1 MDALLQIIV
10 LMAFMA
16 GGALVHVFRL
26 SPRAVVTDR
35 LIRVVLWVLLGVM
48 GFRLGNARELSSRL
62 GEIGL
67 LAGAT
72 ALFAVAGTIL
82 AIWLAYSAYYALRFR
97 KEDPPALAHSKLAD
111 AVSQDSAFTPS
122 VTTSVKLDTGTSA
135 GSQTKRQASF
145 NVAHFKGPGILLG
158 LVVLGFVV
166 GALSPEFKGI
176 NYGSVTGWVLNAL
189 LFMIGVQFAQSG
201 LSLRSAFLRADTLI
215 VPLATVVGS
224 LAGGLIVALVFK
236 LSAGKGLALSAGF
249 GWYSLSGVLIS
260 DMGDAMLGSAAFL
273 ANMMREALALVLIP
287 ILAVTRRPYTAIG
300 VGGATAMDVTLP
312 LVEQCIGPD
321 AVPVSFTSGALLS
334 LLVPVLVPLF
344 YRLG

>member
-1 MDALLQIIV
+1 MDAFIQILV

-16 GGALVHVFRL
+16 GGAVLHILHL
-26 SPRAVVTDR
+26 SPRAPVTDR
-35 LIRVVLWVLLGVM
+35 LIRVVLWVLLSVM

-72 ALFAVAGTIL
+72 AVFAVAGTII
-82 AIWLAYSAYYALRFR
+82 AIWLAYSAYYALRSQSHGISGMA
-97 KEDPPALAHSKLAD
+97 DPDQTDADSPLRVGPSGLVTPPSLHSGKQPGFDL
-111 AVSQDSAFTPS
+111 
-122 VTTSVKLDTGTSA
+122 
-135 GSQTKRQASF
+135 
-145 NVAHFKGPGILLG
+145 AHFKGPGVLLG
-158 LVVLGFVV
+158 IVILGFVI
-166 GALSPEFKGI
+166 GALVPEFEGI
-176 NYGSVTGWVLNAL
+176 NYGAVTGWVLNAL

-224 LAGGLIVALVFK
+224 LAGGLVVALLFD

-273 ANMMREALALVLIP
+273 ANMIREALALVLIP
-287 ILAVTRRPYTAIG
+287 VLAVTKRPYTAVG

>member
-1 MDALLQIIV
+1 MDAFIQILV

-16 GGALVHVFRL
+16 GGAVLHILHF
-26 SPRAVVTDR
+26 SPRAAVTDR
-35 LIRVVLWVLLGVM
+35 LIRGVLWALLSVM
-48 GFRLGNARELSSRL
+48 GFRLGNARELSARL

-72 ALFAVAGTIL
+72 AVFSVAGTIIS
-82 AIWLAYSAYYALRFR
+82 IWLVYNAYESFGRRGQASTL
-97 KEDPPALAHSKLAD
+97 
-111 AVSQDSAFTPS
+111 
-122 VTTSVKLDTGTSA
+122 A
-135 GSQTKRQASF
+135 GSVIPDGSSRSLPADTRGLRSGAQVGF
-145 NVAHFKGPGILLG
+145 DLAHFKGPGVLLG
-158 LVVLGFVV
+158 IVVLGFLLGILV
-166 GALSPEFKGI
+166 PEFEGI
-176 NYGSVTGWVLNAL
+176 NYSAVTGWVLNAL

-215 VPLATVVGS
+215 VPLATVAGS
-224 LAGGLIVALVFK
+224 LAGGLVVALLFD
-236 LSAGKGLALSAGF
+236 LSAGKGLSLSAGF

-273 ANMMREALALVLIP
+273 ANMLREALALVLIP
-287 ILAVTRRPYTAIG
+287 ILAVSRRPYTAVG

-344 YRLG
+344 FRLG

>member
-1 MDALLQIIV
+1 MEAFIQILV
-10 LMAFMA
+10 LVAFMI
-16 GGALVHVFRL
+16 GGALLNALRL
-26 SPRAVVTDR
+26 APKPAVTDR
-35 LIRVVLWVLLGVM
+35 LIRLVLWALLSVM

-72 ALFAVAGTIL
+72 AVSAVGGTIM
-82 AIWLAYSAYYALRFR
+82 AIWLAYSLRHALKPGTRVGGTGSER
-97 KEDPPALAHSKLAD
+97 MAVGGSDAGVPPGLHEGLKP
-111 AVSQDSAFTPS
+111 Q
-122 VTTSVKLDTGTSA
+122 
-135 GSQTKRQASF
+135 F
-145 NVAHFKGPGILLG
+145 NLAHFKGPGVLLAI
-158 LVVLGFVV
+158 VILGFIA
-166 GALSPEFKGI
+166 GALLPELPGV
-176 NYGSVTGWVLNAL
+176 NYGRLTGWVLNAL

-201 LSLRSAFLRADTLI
+201 LSLKSAFLRIDTLI
-215 VPLATVVGS
+215 VPLATLLGS
-224 LAGGLIVALVFK
+224 LAGGLLVAILFG

-260 DMGDAMLGSAAFL
+260 DMGDAVLGSAAFL
-273 ANMMREALALVLIP
+273 ANMIREALALVLIP
-287 ILAVTRRPYTAIG
+287 VLAVTRRPYTAIG

-344 YRLG
+344 FRLG

>member
-1 MDALLQIIV
+1 MEAFIQILV

-16 GGALVHVFRL
+16 GGALLHILHL
-26 SPRAVVTDR
+26 SPRAPITDR
-35 LIRVVLWVLLGVM
+35 LIRVVLWVLLSVM

-67 LAGAT
+67 LASAT
-72 ALFAVAGTIL
+72 AVFAVAGTII
-82 AIWLAYSAYYALRFR
+82 AIWLAYSVYYALRSHTR
-97 KEDPPALAHSKLAD
+97 GSPVVVGPSLHSGLQPGFD
-111 AVSQDSAFTPS
+111 
-122 VTTSVKLDTGTSA
+122 L
-135 GSQTKRQASF
+135 
-145 NVAHFKGPGILLG
+145 AHFKGPGVLLG
-158 LVVLGFVV
+158 IVILGFVI
-166 GALSPEFKGI
+166 GAIAPEFEGI
-176 NYGSVTGWVLNAL
+176 NYGAVTGWVLNAL
-189 LFMIGVQFAQSG
+189 LLMIGVQFAQSG

-224 LAGGLIVALVFK
+224 LAGGLLVAVLFD

-273 ANMMREALALVLIP
+273 ANMIREALALVLIP
-287 ILAVTRRPYTAIG
+287 ILAITRRPYTAIG

-334 LLVPVLVPLF
+334 LLVPLLVPLF

>member
-1 MDALLQIIV
+1 MEAFTQILV
-10 LMAFMA
+10 LIAFMA
-16 GGALVHVFRL
+16 GGALLHILHL
-26 SPRAVVTDR
+26 SPRAPVTDR
-35 LIRVVLWVLLGVM
+35 LIRLVLWVLLSVM

-72 ALFAVAGTIL
+72 AVFAVVGTII
-82 AIWLAYSAYYALRFR
+82 AIWLAYSVHYAFR
-97 KEDPPALAHSKLAD
+97 SRAQDLMAKASQSHGGTASALPVGLSVPVTPPSLHSGQQPGFDL
-111 AVSQDSAFTPS
+111 S
-122 VTTSVKLDTGTSA
+122 
-135 GSQTKRQASF
+135 
-145 NVAHFKGPGILLG
+145 HFKGPGVLLG
-158 LVVLGFVV
+158 IVILGFVI
-166 GALSPEFKGI
+166 GAIVPEFGGI
-176 NYGSVTGWVLNAL
+176 NYGAVTGWVLNAL

-201 LSLRSAFLRADTLI
+201 LSLKSAFLRADTLI

-224 LAGGLIVALVFK
+224 LAGGLVVALLFN

-260 DMGDAMLGSAAFL
+260 DMGDAVLGSAAFL
-273 ANMMREALALVLIP
+273 ANMIREALALVLIP
-287 ILAVTRRPYTAIG
+287 VLAVTSRPYTAVG

>member
-1 MDALLQIIV
+1 MDAFIQILV
-10 LMAFMA
+10 LIAFLA
-16 GGALVHVFRL
+16 GGALLHIVHL
-26 SPRAVVTDR
+26 SPRAPVTDR
-35 LIRVVLWVLLGVM
+35 LIRVVLWVLLSVM

-72 ALFAVAGTIL
+72 AVFAVTGTII
-82 AIWLAYSAYYALRFR
+82 AIWLAYSAYYALRSTSQGTI
-97 KEDPPALAHSKLAD
+97 DAASPGQTDAASPLPVGASGSVVPPSLHSGVQPRFDL
-111 AVSQDSAFTPS
+111 
-122 VTTSVKLDTGTSA
+122 
-135 GSQTKRQASF
+135 
-145 NVAHFKGPGILLG
+145 AHFKGPGVLLG
-158 LVVLGFVV
+158 IVILGFVA
-166 GALSPEFKGI
+166 GALAPEFEGI
-176 NYGSVTGWVLNAL
+176 NYGMVTGWVLNAL

-224 LAGGLIVALVFK
+224 LAGGLVVAVLFD

-273 ANMMREALALVLIP
+273 ANMIREALALVLIP
-287 ILAVTRRPYTAIG
+287 VLAVSRRPYTAIG

>member
-1 MDALLQIIV
+1 MEAFIQILV

-16 GGALVHVFRL
+16 GGALLHVLHL
-26 SPRAVVTDR
+26 SPRAPVTDR
-35 LIRVVLWVLLGVM
+35 LIRVVLWVLLAVM

-62 GEIGL
+62 GEIGM

-72 ALFAVAGTIL
+72 AVSAVAGTVL
-82 AIWLAYSAYYALRFR
+82 AIWLAYSAYYALSSGAPGPVV
-97 KEDPPALAHSKLAD
+97 PPSLHS
-111 AVSQDSAFTPS
+111 
-122 VTTSVKLDTGTSA
+122 G
-135 GSQTKRQASF
+135 RQAGF
-145 NVAHFKGPGILLG
+145 DLAHFKGPGVLLG
-158 LVVLGFVV
+158 IVILGFVIGV
-166 GALSPEFKGI
+166 FMPEFEGI
-176 NYGSVTGWVLNAL
+176 NYGAVTGWVLNAL

-224 LAGGLIVALVFK
+224 LAGGLLVAVLFD

-273 ANMMREALALVLIP
+273 ANMIREALALVLIP
-287 ILAVTRRPYTAIG
+287 VLAVTKRPYTAIG

-312 LVEQCIGPD
+312 LIEQCIGPD
-321 AVPVSFTSGALLS
+321 AVPVSFTSGAVLS
-334 LLVPVLVPLF
+334 MLVPVLVPLF

>member
-1 MDALLQIIV
+1 MAAFIQIVV

-16 GGALVHVFRL
+16 AGALLHILHL
-26 SPRAVVTDR
+26 SPRASVTDR
-35 LIRVVLWVLLGVM
+35 LIRVVLWVLLSVM

-67 LAGAT
+67 LASAT
-72 ALFAVAGTIL
+72 AVFAVAGTII
-82 AIWLAYSAYYALRFR
+82 AIWLAYSAYYALR
-97 KEDPPALAHSKLAD
+97 LASHG
-111 AVSQDSAFTPS
+111 DSISLSP
-122 VTTSVKLDTGTSA
+122 DHA
-135 GSQTKRQASF
+135 GSDRPLSVGVPGAVTPPSLHSGRQPGF
-145 NVAHFKGPGILLG
+145 DLAHFKGPGVLLG
-158 LVVLGFVV
+158 IVILGFVI
-166 GALSPEFKGI
+166 GALVPEMKGI
-176 NYGSVTGWVLNAL
+176 NYGAVTGWVLNAL

-224 LAGGLIVALVFK
+224 LAGGLVVAVLFD

-273 ANMMREALALVLIP
+273 ANMIREALALVLIP
-287 ILAVTRRPYTAIG
+287 ILAVTRRPYTAVG

-344 YRLG
+344 FRLG

>member
-1 MDALLQIIV
+1 MDAFIQILV

-16 GGALVHVFRL
+16 GGALLHILHL
-26 SPRAVVTDR
+26 SPRAPVTDR
-35 LIRVVLWVLLGVM
+35 LIRVVLWVLLAVM

-67 LAGAT
+67 LASAT
-72 ALFAVAGTIL
+72 AVFTVGGTII
-82 AIWLAYSAYYALRFR
+82 AIWVVYNAYYALRSGSQG
-97 KEDPPALAHSKLAD
+97 KSDEANPEQAD
-111 AVSQDSAFTPS
+111 TVSPLL
-122 VTTSVKLDTGTSA
+122 VGTSGPA
-135 GSQTKRQASF
+135 TPPSLHPGAQPGFDLT
-145 NVAHFKGPGILLG
+145 HFKGPGLLLG
-158 LVVLGFVV
+158 IVILGFAI
-166 GALSPEFKGI
+166 GTIAPELEGI
-176 NYGSVTGWVLNAL
+176 NYGAVTGWVLNAL

-201 LSLRSAFLRADTLI
+201 LSLRSAFLRPDTLI
-215 VPLATVVGS
+215 VPLATVAGS
-224 LAGGLIVALVFK
+224 LAGGLVVAVLFD

-273 ANMMREALALVLIP
+273 ANMLREALALVLIP
-287 ILAVTRRPYTAIG
+287 VLAVTRRPYTAVG